1 MRYDRE
7 MLRRTVEAR
16 LFDAVL
22 VVLAAA
28 GCQRPGPSEP
38 VHPQPRAPAA
48 PDPWGSTAVGEEDT
62 VVADVTVDP
71 PPAPAPAPPPG
82 AADAA
87 KAKQICDRHKSTHKL
102 VNPPP
107 RPKSQ
112 PTQPANAQELATW
125 DADKQLARCTIVRDR
140 IETQFK
146 VWVTPGETR
155 CCPPDDCSN
164 RGAPQP
170 YEADM
175 PGTYTLLEHA
185 EVAADGT
192 IVSSSA
198 RWAAQWR
205 VPHFPPLS
213 EQPYCGRRPEGLA
226 FEGEVSCV
234 SVVGAALAEMAEL
247 EAASV
252 PAFERLAREL
262 EAHGAPAELARRAR
276 AAMRDEIRHAKTM
289 ARLAARYGTVP
300 RTPTVSPLPIRSL
313 HAIALENAV
322 EGCVH
327 EAFGALVASY
337 QAVRARPDLRGA
349 FAAIARDERRHAAL
363 AEAVHAWCIGA
374 LDVASRDEVV
384 RARAHAIDALRARLA
399 RHAACTALGV
409 PGADDARALCDV
421 YFAAA

>member
-1 MRYDRE
+1 MRRC
-7 MLRRTVEAR
+7 TVEAR

-28 GCQRPGPSEP
+28 GCQRPAPSEP
-38 VHPQPRAPAA
+38 SQPRGPAGV
-48 PDPWGSTAVGEEDT
+48 DPWGSQATGDEDT
-62 VVADVTVDP
+62 VVAEVTVDP
-71 PPAPAPAPPPG
+71 GPPPPAPE

-87 KAKQICDRHKSTHKL
+87 KAKQLCERYKSSQKL

-107 RPKSQ
+107 RPK
-112 PTQPANAQELATW
+112 TQPAQPASAQELASW
-125 DADKQLARCTIVRDR
+125 SADKKRARCTIVRER
-140 IETQFK
+140 VQTRFK
-146 VWVTPGETR
+146 VWVPPGETR
-155 CCPPDDCSN
+155 CCPPADCSA

-170 YEADM
+170 FEYDA
-175 PGTYTLLEHA
+175 PGAYTLLEEA

-192 IVSSSA
+192 LIASSA
-198 RWAAQWR
+198 RWAAQWN
-205 VPHFPPLS
+205 VPQYPPLS

-226 FEGEVSCV
+226 FDGDASCS

-262 EAHGAPAELARRAR
+262 EAHGAPARLVRRAR
-276 AAMRDEIRHAKTM
+276 AAMRDEIRHATTM
-289 ARLAARYGTVP
+289 TRLAARHGAVP
-300 RTPTVSPLPIRSL
+300 RAPAISSLPIRSL
-313 HAIALENAV
+313 AAIARENAV

-337 QAVRARPDLRGA
+337 QAVRAQADLRGA

-363 AEAVHAWCIGA
+363 AEAVHAWCLDA
-374 LDVASRDEVV
+374 LDHASRDEVV
-384 RARAHAIDALRARLA
+384 RARAHAVDALRARLA
-399 RHAACTALGV
+399 HHAACAELGV
-409 PGADDARALCDV
+409 PGPEEARALCDV